1 MKVRF
6 FHLSHQ
12 KKKQAIFR
20 TLIATSSVDGNVDAN
35 ERAVIEDIMEE
46 LGLSDAERQTA
57 IQLGQ
62 NETFAVLRAMD
73 DSKKEQLGDFIAR
86 VIYADSKIYPIEEK
100 FFKTMKI
107 YLGLPDKD
115 Y

>member
-1 MKVRF
+1 
-6 FHLSHQ
+6 
-12 KKKQAIFR
+12 
-20 TLIATSSVDGNVDAN
+20 
-35 ERAVIEDIMEE
+35 
-46 LGLSDAERQTA
+46 
-57 IQLGQ
+57 
-62 NETFAVLRAMD
+62 MD